1 MQEAVQVAQAAGF
14 QQAVARAHYLAGN
27 FLQALHCAIHA
38 TSTPGAHP
46 CSPRPHP
53 WAPSLLTLQDD
64 LSRAFLQLVCLCRP
78 SEMLPKQP
86 TPVICPVGWMEPCQG
101 HLACFAPLGQMSLRF
116 PDECTARLTLFRPTY
131 LFILSAYASS
141 RIHS

>member
-46 CSPRPHP
+46 CSP
-53 WAPSLLTLQDD
+53 
-64 LSRAFLQLVCLCRP
+64 
-78 SEMLPKQP
+78 
-86 TPVICPVGWMEPCQG
+86 CPP
-101 HLACFAPLGQMSLRF
+101 PLGS
-116 PDECTARLTLFRPTY
+116 CANHV
-131 LFILSAYASS
+131 A
-141 RIHS
+141 